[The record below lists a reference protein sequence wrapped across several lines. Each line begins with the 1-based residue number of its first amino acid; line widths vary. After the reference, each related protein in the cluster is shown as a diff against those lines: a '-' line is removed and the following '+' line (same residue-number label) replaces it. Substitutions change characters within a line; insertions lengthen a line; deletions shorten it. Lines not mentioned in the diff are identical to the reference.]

1 MYYKK
6 KYLLFITATER
17 LVRNVAAKV
26 IEVSAMDVVLCFQP
40 EGNGEKE
47 PIRLKND
54 EELEHERGGKTE
66 IL

>member
-1 MYYKK
+1 M
-6 KYLLFITATER
+6 
-17 LVRNVAAKV
+17 RNVAAKV

-54 EELEHERGGKTE
+54 QILDLERSGKTE
-66 IL
+66 LL

>member
-1 MYYKK
+1 M
-6 KYLLFITATER
+6 
-17 LVRNVAAKV
+17 RNVAAKV

-54 EELEHERGGKTE
+54 QMLDLERGGKTE

>member
-1 MYYKK
+1 M
-6 KYLLFITATER
+6 AC
-17 LVRNVAAKV
+17 KV
-26 IEVSAMDVVLCFQP
+26 IEVSAKDVVLCFQP

-54 EELEHERGGKTE
+54 EELDLEIGGKSE